1 MEYVASQFLKQNA
14 SIQQKIAKAF
24 KNMAVE
30 NKNVLPRRKQELQNM
45 KNFNCNLARL
55 QLTNVTS

>member
-1 MEYVASQFLKQNA
+1 
-14 SIQQKIAKAF
+14 
-24 KNMAVE
+24 MAVE